1 MASIPRRHFLK
12 LSLLGWTLPILPQC
26 SPRRTKPPSSFDIPG
41 EIVGEPSGI
50 GHLVRQPLSDGQL
63 PPPSGK
69 LYDVIIVGGGVS
81 GVSAGWKFRKSGLT
95 NFVLLELGEQLGG
108 TSISGEANGT
118 RFPWAAHYINTPPLE
133 ADCILEVLKD
143 IGVVV
148 GYAENGWPVMEPQYI
163 VRTPAERLFIN
174 RRWVE
179 GLDAFSDGT
188 ESDQRAFTEFQTDM
202 LRWTLQKGVDGHRAF
217 TLPLEYSSA
226 DPEIR
231 ALDGITMR
239 EYMRRKGWHSER
251 LDWFVNYGCRD
262 DYACTI
268 DEVSAW
274 AGIHYYACRYYATVL
289 QDQFPVDTVTWPE
302 GNAFL
307 VNGMAR
313 HFSKDNLRLNALA
326 LAIRRQVEGS
336 KGVNTENHVTVLDT
350 RNRQMTTLRGK
361 AVIFA
366 GQKHIAK
373 YIIPELPDDQRS
385 AFERCHYT
393 PWLTAAIHL
402 KHLPQTARSQIAWD
416 NVMYESEGLGY
427 VVADH
432 QTRGE
437 NAPQH
442 SSVLTYYLPF
452 VHQPDAK
459 RGELL
464 VKGHTFWVNE
474 IMKDLWQMHPGIE
487 KLITRID
494 LYKWGH
500 AMVRPTPNFIWHPE
514 RALRRRPLFGT
525 IFFANADVTGLPL
538 FEEACY
544 AGIRAAQQAMAALQ
558 VPYVNSI
565 RGDH

>member
-1 MASIPRRHFLK
+1 MYSIPRRYFLK
-12 LSLLGWTLPILPQC
+12 LSLLGWTLPFLPRC
-26 SPRRTKPPSSFDIPG
+26 SPPRATSPSAFDIPG
-41 EIVGEPSGI
+41 EIVGEPSKI
-50 GHLVRQPLSDGQL
+50 GHLVRQPLADVPL
-63 PPPSGK
+63 PTPSGE

-81 GVSAGWKFRKSGLT
+81 GVSAGWKFRKSGLS
-95 NFVLLELGEQLGG
+95 NFVILELGDQLGG

-118 RFPWAAHYINTPPLE
+118 PFPWAAHYINTPPFE
-133 ADCILEVLKD
+133 ADCILEVLED

-148 GYAENGWPVMEPQYI
+148 GYTDIGWPVMRSEYI

-174 RRWVE
+174 HRWVD
-179 GLDAFSDGT
+179 GLDAFSDGV
-188 ESDQRAFTEFQTDM
+188 EADQRAFTEFQTDM
-202 LRWTLQKGVDGHRAF
+202 LRWMLQKGEDGHRAF

-239 EYMRRKGWHSER
+239 EYMRRKGWNSER

-274 AGIHYYACRYYATVL
+274 AGIHYYACRYYADVL
-289 QDQFPVDTVTWPE
+289 QDRFPVHTVTWPE

-313 HFSKDNLRLNALA
+313 NFSKDNIRLNALV
-326 LAIRRQVEGS
+326 LAIRRQAERRTGA
-336 KGVNTENHVTVLDT
+336 TPEIYMTVMDT
-350 RNRQMTTLRGK
+350 RNRQMTTLRAK
-361 AVIFA
+361 TVIYA

-393 PWLTAAIHL
+393 PWLTASIHL
-402 KHLPQTARSQIAWD
+402 KHLPETARRPIAWD

-427 VVADH
+427 IVADH

-437 NAPQH
+437 NASRHP
-442 SSVLTYYLPF
+442 SVLTYYLPF
-452 VHQPDAK
+452 VHLPDAK

-464 VKGHTFWVNE
+464 EKDHSFWVNE

-487 KLITRID
+487 KLITQID

-514 RALRRRPLFGT
+514 RALRRRPFGT

-544 AGIRAAQQAMAALQ
+544 AGIRAAQQAMGALQ
-558 VPYVNSI
+558 IPYANSI
-565 RGDH
+565 RGDD